1 MTPEIKQALIYVAF
15 FFGGYIIGVILAVI
29 FDRLFY

>member
-1 MTPEIKQALIYVAF
+1 MTPEIQEALIYLAF

-29 FDRLFY
+29 IDKLW